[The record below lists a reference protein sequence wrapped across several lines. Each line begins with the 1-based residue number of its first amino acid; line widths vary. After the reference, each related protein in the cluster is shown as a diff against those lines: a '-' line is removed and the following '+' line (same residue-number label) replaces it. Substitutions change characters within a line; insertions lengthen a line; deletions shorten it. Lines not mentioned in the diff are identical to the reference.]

1 MSRKLKSVEALPDQQ
16 VAEKLLGLSANDILD
31 GNAEEI
37 GDSEA
42 VVMTNHM
49 PGDRYVTR
57 IRPLRGRLEN

>member
-49 PGDRYVTR
+49 PAS
-57 IRPLRGRLEN
+57 